1 MYHGL
6 ISDWLALWMATFF
19 FVKFSVKLHEDVV
32 DLKMNPYIPGFCLKP
47 LETYSEYLFDQ
58 DLNSKQAFSQK
69 LWPVVLGCI
78 TKY

>member
-1 MYHGL
+1 MMEAFGNASRLDFGL
-6 ISDWLALWMATFF
+6 AGAMDGHVFL
-19 FVKFSVKLHEDVV
+19 KLQEDV

-58 DLNSKQAFSQK
+58 DLNSKHAFSQK
-69 LWPVVLGCI
+69 LWPVVSGCI